1 MAYASLAQL
10 AEQSKLLTSHIGGQQ
25 LPHIERGIDQIENQS
40 RKLAAKAA
48 KPVDMSDNKAH
59 FLLAKGGVDA
69 NVMHSQMS
77 SINLKPTFE
86 PFQPMYDTDTE
97 AFLRHQHEQAII
109 NTIDESRRETVQDFD
124 ANFEF
129 SLSNDWERTK
139 KRIFEELGQSVGT
152 DGKDFASRSFRASTS
167 LGLSQAT
174 SVPGFGQNPASLDIN
189 FIQLKPY
196 YSVVNKLCED
206 RLQGNGTSLATSFAK
221 AYEDAHKDQ
230 LNQKIVETWTLLMYV
245 LQEQVTRTGLLN
257 PVTKDRRFAK
267 AYLMSPYSSLEATR
281 LRQGLAQG
289 SKMFLEMHF
298 RNHIEEAVA
307 QKAADASLGG
317 APSFFNKVRTYIQ
330 LKYDHYGSSL
340 QPNLEVAGGHA
351 LWAQIYYL
359 FRCGEGQ
366 EALKFATE
374 NEQHF
379 SPADRQFIGYF
390 STYLKDSGTL
400 AQEQRERLLS
410 DFNQRIRYSSDTVD
424 PYKFTLFKVIGRC
437 ELNKKTTPVITVVE
451 DFMWLQ
457 LLLIRENQADTMPQE
472 KYDLAD
478 FQALVLKFGPGQFN
492 PKNNNPLQYFQVLI
506 HSQQFE
512 QAIHYLSSA
521 KAFTLE
527 TVHMAITLTYHGLL
541 RIPTVHRVSD
551 PNLFSTSTDAQGRQL
566 SHYDFAELMH
576 RQARAIADQ
585 SPVHALGYLYQICL
599 NTDLSPTT
607 NAEQI
612 SLCHSY
618 IQELVLQ
625 AKDYAALLGS
635 TQHGVK
641 TPGVIEKYLPLIK
654 IENSSQFVR
663 EITIEAAKSKA
674 REGSVEDAIQ
684 LYGIAESYNQ
694 VMDLYNRQLAEYISN
709 PGLQSTT
716 GESGPNV
723 ATIRRQLTEF
733 RNDPKISQQISDRSM
748 ETCTR
753 LLKLVDFTNLYDR
766 AKYDAA
772 IAEIESLNLIPLEAD
787 MSTIAKKAEEFQS
800 LDESIA
806 RNFPAVLLKTME
818 SMYQLSE
825 YHKMSPY
832 DEAGRRDHRLML
844 KRRARTLMMFA
855 GSIKFRMPADTY
867 ARLNHLDV
875 LISA

>member
-1 MAYASLAQL
+1 MAYSSLAQL

-59 FLLAKGGVDA
+59 FFLAKGGVDA

-97 AFLRHQHEQAII
+97 
-109 NTIDESRRETVQDFD
+109 
-124 ANFEF
+124 
-129 SLSNDWERTK
+129 
-139 KRIFEELGQSVGT
+139 
-152 DGKDFASRSFRASTS
+152 
-167 LGLSQAT
+167 
-174 SVPGFGQNPASLDIN
+174 P
-189 FIQLKPY
+189 
-196 YSVVNKLCED
+196 
-206 RLQGNGTSLATSFAK
+206 
-221 AYEDAHKDQ
+221 
-230 LNQKIVETWTLLMYV
+230 NQKIVETWTLLMSV
-245 LQEQVTRTGLLN
+245 LQEQMTRTGLLN
-257 PVTKDRRFAK
+257 PMTKDRRFAK
-267 AYLMSPYSSLEATR
+267 AYLMSPYNSPEATR
-281 LRQGLAQG
+281 LRQALVLG
-289 SKMFLEMHF
+289 SKAFLETHF

-307 QKAADASLGG
+307 HKAADASLGG
-317 APSFFNKVRTYIQ
+317 APSFFNKVRSYIQ
-330 LKYDHYGSSL
+330 LKYMHYGSSL
-340 QPNLEVAGGHA
+340 QPNLELAGGHA

-374 NEQHF
+374 HEQHF

-400 AQEQRERLLS
+400 APEQRERLLS

-424 PYKFTLFKVIGRC
+424 PYKFTLFKIIGRC

-457 LLLIRENQADTMPQE
+457 LLLIRDNQADTMPQE

-478 FQALVLKFGPGQFN
+478 FQALVLKFGPSQFN

-585 SPVHALGYLYQICL
+585 SPVHALDYL
-599 NTDLSPTT
+599 T
-607 NAEQI
+607 A
-612 SLCHSY
+612 
-618 IQELVLQ
+618 
-625 AKDYAALLGS
+625 
-635 TQHGVK
+635 
-641 TPGVIEKYLPLIK
+641 
-654 IENSSQFVR
+654 
-663 EITIEAAKSKA
+663 
-674 REGSVEDAIQ
+674 
-684 LYGIAESYNQ
+684 
-694 VMDLYNRQLAEYISN
+694 
-709 PGLQSTT
+709 

-723 ATIRRQLTEF
+723 GTIRRQLTEF
-733 RNDPKISQQISDRSM
+733 RNDPKISQQISARSLD
-748 ETCTR
+748 TCTI
-753 LLKLVDFTNLYDR
+753 LLKLVDFMNLYDR

-787 MSTIAKKAEEFQS
+787 MSTIAKKAEQFQS

-806 RNFPAVLLKTME
+806 RNFPTVLLKTME

-825 YHKMSPY
+825 SYKMSPY

-844 KRRARTLMMFA
+844 KRRSRTLMMFA

-867 ARLNHLDV
+867 ARLNQLDV

>member
-1 MAYASLAQL
+1 MAYSSLAQL

-59 FLLAKGGVDA
+59 FFLAKGGVDA

-124 ANFEF
+124 SNFES
-129 SLSNDWERTK
+129 SLNNDWERTK
-139 KRIFEELGQSVGT
+139 KRIFEELGQSVGV
-152 DGKDFASRSFRASTS
+152 DGKDLASRSFRASTS
-167 LGLSQAT
+167 LGLSQA
-174 SVPGFGQNPASLDIN
+174 
-189 FIQLKPY
+189 LKPY
-196 YSVVNKLCED
+196 YSVVNRLCEH
-206 RLQGNGTSLATSFAK
+206 RLQGNGIALASAFAD
-221 AYEDAHKDQ
+221 AYQNAHKDQ
-230 LNQKIVETWTLLMYV
+230 VCMMHDTWTLLMSV
-245 LQEQVTRTGLLN
+245 LQEQMTRTGLLN
-257 PVTKDRRFAK
+257 PMTKDRRFAK
-267 AYLMSPYSSLEATR
+267 AYLMSPYNSPEATR
-281 LRQGLAQG
+281 LRQALVLG
-289 SKMFLEMHF
+289 SKAFLETHF

-307 QKAADASLGG
+307 HKAADASLGG
-317 APSFFNKVRTYIQ
+317 APSFFNKVRSYIQ
-330 LKYDHYGSSL
+330 LKYMHYGSSL
-340 QPNLEVAGGHA
+340 QPNLELAGGHA

-374 NEQHF
+374 HEQHF

-400 AQEQRERLLS
+400 APEQRERLLS

-424 PYKFTLFKVIGRC
+424 PYKFTLFKIIGRC

-457 LLLIRENQADTMPQE
+457 LLLIRDNQADTMPQE

-478 FQALVLKFGPGQFN
+478 FQALVLKFGPSQFN

-585 SPVHALGYLYQICL
+585 SPVHALDYLYQICL
-599 NTDLSPTT
+599 NTDLTPTT
-607 NAEQI
+607 NTEQI

-635 TQHGVK
+635 TQHGIK

-674 REGSVEDAIQ
+674 REGSVDDAIQ

-709 PGLQSTT
+709 PGLQSTA

-723 ATIRRQLTEF
+723 GTIRRQLTEF
-733 RNDPKISQQISDRSM
+733 RNDPKISQQISARSLD
-748 ETCTR
+748 TCTI
-753 LLKLVDFTNLYDR
+753 LLKLVDFMNLYDR

-787 MSTIAKKAEEFQS
+787 MSTIAKKAEQFQS

-806 RNFPAVLLKTME
+806 RNFPTVLLKTME

-825 YHKMSPY
+825 SYKMSPY

-844 KRRARTLMMFA
+844 KRRSRTLMMFA

-867 ARLNHLDV
+867 ARLNQLDV